1 MAGIPS
7 RDEFDSLDE
16 VIVEVR
22 GVADNFGRSRFTAF
36 WPTDQEWVPG
46 GVRAQEFFA
55 DVDVFT
61 DRALERGET
70 VHVRVTQEVA

>member
-55 DVDVFT
+55 DLAAFTARAVD
-61 DRALERGET
+61 RG
-70 VHVRVTQEVA
+70 QEVRISEVA